1 MKDLS
6 AVIIG
11 PLVTE
16 KNAWLKEKENKYV
29 LKVNI
34 DATKEDIKKAA
45 EKMFKVKVTG
55 VNTMRVGGKTRRMGR
70 FSGKRSDW
78 KKAFISLKA
87 GETIK
92 FFEGA

>member
-6 AVIIG
+6 QVIIG
-11 PLVTE
+11 PLNTE
-16 KNAWLKEKENKYV
+16 KNTLLKEKENKYV

-34 DATKEDIKKAA
+34 DATKEDIKKAV
-45 EKMFKVKVTG
+45 EKMFKVKVTR
-55 VNTMRVGGKTRRMGR
+55 VNTMRIGGKVRRMGM
-70 FSGKRSDW
+70 FMGKRSDW
-78 KKAFISLKA
+78 KKAFVSVKA

>member
-1 MKDLS
+1 MKDLTT
-6 AVIIG
+6 VIIG

-16 KNAWLKEKENKYV
+16 KNTLLKEKENKYV

-34 DATKEDIKKAA
+34 DATKEDIKKAV
-45 EKMFKVKVTG
+45 EKMFKVKVTR
-55 VNTMRVGGKTRRMGR
+55 VNTMRVGGKTRRMGM

-78 KKAFISLKA
+78 KKAFISLKT

>member
-6 AVIIG
+6 QVIIG
-11 PLVTE
+11 PLNTE
-16 KNAWLKEKENKYV
+16 KNTLLKEKENKYV

-34 DATKEDIKKAA
+34 DATKEDVKKAV
-45 EKMFKVKVTG
+45 EKMFKVKVTK
-55 VNTMRVGGKTRRMGR
+55 VNTMRMGGKTRRMGM
-70 FSGKRSDW
+70 FMGKRSDW
-78 KKAFISLKA
+78 KKAFVSIKA

>member
-1 MKDLS
+1 MKDLTT
-6 AVIIG
+6 VIIG

-16 KNAWLKEKENKYV
+16 KNTILKEKENKYV

-34 DATKEDIKKAA
+34 DATKEDIKKAV
-45 EKMFKVKVTG
+45 EKMFKVKVTR
-55 VNTMRVGGKTRRMGR
+55 VNTMRVGGKTRRMGK
-70 FSGKRSDW
+70 FSGKRSNW